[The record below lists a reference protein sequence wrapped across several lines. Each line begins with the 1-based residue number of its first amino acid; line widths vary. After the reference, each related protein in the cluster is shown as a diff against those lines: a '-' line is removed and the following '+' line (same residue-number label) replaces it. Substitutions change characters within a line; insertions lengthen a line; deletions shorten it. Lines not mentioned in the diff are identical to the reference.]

1 METIQASAGLPTFR
15 APIIPTPGAS
25 DPSQRPMITRS
36 RYLAVLGVM
45 FSLFS
50 SARVIAYLPTIWA
63 VVTTGHSSQHSLW
76 TWCCW
81 FGANL
86 TMAGWLYEQNCRRCD
101 RVVVLNAGNALMC
114 AATIVLIVFYRLG
127 QG

>member
-1 METIQASAGLPTFR
+1 METIEVSAEMHTF
-15 APIIPTPGAS
+15 ATPIIVSCRISMSP
-25 DPSQRPMITRS
+25 RFPMITRS

-76 TWCCW
+76 TWLT
-81 FGANL
+81 FLGGNV
-86 TMAGWLYEQNCRRCD
+86 TMAVWLWENNSRRC
-101 RVVVLNAGNALMC
+101 NAAVAASGSNSLMC
-114 AATIVLIVFYRLG
+114 LAIIAAIVWTRL
-127 QG
+127 

>member
-15 APIIPTPGAS
+15 APIIPTPEAS

-76 TWCCW
+76 TWLT
-81 FGANL
+81 FLGGNV
-86 TMAGWLYEQNCRRCD
+86 TMAVWLWENNSRRC
-101 RVVVLNAGNALMC
+101 NAAVAASGSNSLMC
-114 AATIVLIVFYRLG
+114 LAIIAAIVWTRL
-127 QG
+127 